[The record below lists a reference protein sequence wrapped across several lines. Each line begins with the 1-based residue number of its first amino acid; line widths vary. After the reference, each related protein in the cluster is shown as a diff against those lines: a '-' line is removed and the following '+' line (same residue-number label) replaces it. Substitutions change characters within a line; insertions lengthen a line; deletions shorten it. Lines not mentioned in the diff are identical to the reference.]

1 MCRCENFCN
10 FVMEL
15 YFFTE
20 NNPMAESVKDIHNR
34 TIGLALSGGGARGF
48 AHAGVLKALDELGI
62 RPSIVAGV
70 SAGSVTA
77 CMYASGMS
85 GDDILKAFSDKK
97 FSDLAELSVP
107 KDGFFKMD
115 KFRSLLRKVIP
126 VKNIEDLQIPT
137 LVCATDIDH
146 CCYKVF
152 SEGAIDERVA
162 ASCSIPIIF
171 RPVKIDG
178 TLYVDG
184 GVLKNLPASVIR
196 DKCDVLIGVN
206 VSPLVK
212 EKFKP
217 TIIDIAHRS
226 YKMMSKNNTVA
237 DMKLCDI
244 LIKAQSIANYKVF
257 GIKSMWDIA
266 QKGYEETMKVF
277 SESNLI

>member
-1 MCRCENFCN
+1 MADS
-10 FVMEL
+10 VM
-15 YFFTE
+15 
-20 NNPMAESVKDIHNR
+20 DIR
-34 TIGLALSGGGARGF
+34 DRKIGLALSGGGARGF
-48 AHAGVLKALDELGI
+48 AHVGVLKALDELGI
-62 RPSIVAGV
+62 RPSIIAGV
-70 SAGSVTA
+70 SAGSVVA
-77 CMYASGMS
+77 CMYAAGMT
-85 GDDILKAFSDKK
+85 GDEMLKAFADKK
-97 FSDLAELSVP
+97 FGDLAELSVP

-115 KFRSLLRKVIP
+115 KFRAFLRKHLP
-126 VKNIEDLQIPT
+126 VKNLEELQIPT
-137 LVCATDIDH
+137 RVCATDLDH

-171 RPVKIDG
+171 RPVKIGG

-196 DKCDVLIGVN
+196 DQCDVLIGVN
-206 VSPLVK
+206 VSPLVN

-237 DMKLCDI
+237 DMRLCDI

-257 GIKSMWDIA
+257 GIKAMWDIA
-266 QKGYEETMKVF
+266 KKGYEETMKVMA
-277 SESNLI
+277 ENDVIPPTKM